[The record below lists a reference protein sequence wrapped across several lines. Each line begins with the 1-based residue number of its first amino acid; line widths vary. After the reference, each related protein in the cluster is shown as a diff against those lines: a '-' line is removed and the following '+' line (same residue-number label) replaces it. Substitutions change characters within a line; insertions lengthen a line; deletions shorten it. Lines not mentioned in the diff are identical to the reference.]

1 MKQTLKRCLWALT
14 LLWGVNSGI
23 ASAQPLDDVTLEYQ
37 TDGIVATI
45 RMTAPVRYLRHFP
58 VNGGRTLEI
67 FYERVQGATVDEK
80 WVDNETRNSPP
91 SSLIPAFTV
100 TTRDQQTK
108 PRLVVEF
115 ARDAKYSVA
124 PGKDQRSLLITIR
137 PDRSTAEVALPFL
150 PSVNTLRATPDDAN
164 LAENNKQAFELMGQ
178 ARNALSAK
186 KNEDAVAVLNKLL
199 MLPPNDYTEDG
210 QEWVGVARERAGQ
223 FDKAKTEYDLYLNLY
238 PQGAGVP
245 RVVQRLAGLSG
256 TSSKPGIVEVAEK
269 KQAARWST
277 FGGITGRYYFGSST
291 VDSTTVFNGVSD
303 TQSTSFTDQ
312 SMLITTEDV
321 SARYMSEDMDG
332 RLVFRGNNTM
342 NFLSDQSSQNR
353 LHSLYGEIKGRK
365 QDYLLRVGRQSA
377 TGGGVLGRFDGLAGS
392 YGDASDLRFNGVAGA
407 LADFSDSSKPS
418 FFGASVDSGAFSVYG
433 INQTVESVLDRR
445 AVGAEWR
452 YFEDKKSVFALV
464 DYDVNFRALNA
475 AQVMGTMPVADVSLN
490 MMLDHRKTPSLSI
503 RNALY
508 GATTSSVSVLEQSM
522 SASALRDLVLQRTAT
537 SNMAQIGVTK
547 PLNSK
552 WQVGGDVRLTNTTG
566 LPASGHTID
575 PLTSL
580 PTAECTGTATVEG
593 CLDAN
598 PGRGT
603 EKSVTGQ
610 LIGTGLYKAGDIW
623 SFSATLNSSGSVKGN
638 SFFVYN
644 HTDMQYGQYV
654 WGLDSSVQLYK
665 QTDQFNAVTTHFAP
679 TVRGTYRLRDQLTFD
694 ADLGFENTKTEGSNV
709 TTKTTRFFGSAGLRW
724 DF

>member
-1 MKQTLKRCLWALT
+1 MNQTLKRCLLALT
-14 LLWGVNSGI
+14 LLWGASSGV
-23 ASAQPLDDVTLEYQ
+23 ASAQPLDEVTLEYQ

-45 RMTAPVRYLRHFP
+45 SMTAPVRYIRHFP
-58 VNGGRTLEI
+58 ATNGKTLEI

-100 TTRDQQTK
+100 TTRDQQTR
-108 PRLVVEF
+108 PRLVIEF
-115 ARDAKYSVA
+115 ERNANYSVS

-150 PSVNTLRATPDDAN
+150 PVVGALRPTPDDAN
-164 LAENNKQAFELMGQ
+164 LAGNNKQAYELMGQ
-178 ARNALSAK
+178 ARTALSVK

-199 MLPPNDYTEDG
+199 MLPPNDYTEDA

-256 TSSKPGIVEVAEK
+256 TSSKPGIVEVSEK

-277 FGGITGRYYFGSST
+277 FGGISGRYYFGSSK

-321 SARYMSEDMDG
+321 SARYMSDEFDG
-332 RLVFRGNNTM
+332 RVVFRGNNTM
-342 NFLSDQSSQNR
+342 NFLADQSSQNR

-365 QDYLLRVGRQSA
+365 QDYLLRVGRQSSSGA
-377 TGGGVLGRFDGLAGS
+377 GVLGRFDGLAGS
-392 YGDASDLRFNGVAGA
+392 YGDASDWRVNVTTGK
-407 LADFSDSSKPS
+407 LADYSDSTTPS
-418 FFGASVDSGAFSVYG
+418 FVGASVDSGDFTVYG
-433 INQTVESVLDRR
+433 INQAVDGLQDRR
-445 AVGAEWR
+445 AIGGEWR
-452 YFEDKKSVFALV
+452 YFKDKHSAFALV
-464 DYDVNFRALNA
+464 DYDILFKALNA
-475 AQVMGTMPVADVSLN
+475 AQVMGTVGMYDASFN
-490 MMLDHRKTPSLSI
+490 FMLDHRKTPSLSI
-503 RNALY
+503 RSALY
-508 GATTSSVSVLEQSM
+508 GATTSSISVLQQAM
-522 SASALRDLVLQRTAT
+522 STSALRQLALERTAT
-537 SNMAQIGVTK
+537 TNMAQIGVTK
-547 PLNSK
+547 PMSDK
-552 WQVGGDVRLTNTTG
+552 WQVGGDVRLTNTTATA
-566 LPASGHTID
+566 ASSVVGV
-575 PLTSL
+575 PE
-580 PTAECTGTATVEG
+580 AGV
-593 CLDAN
+593 LDAN

-610 LIGTGLYKAGDIW
+610 LIGSGLYKAGDIW
-623 SFSATLNSSGSVKGN
+623 SFSATLNTSSNVKGN

-665 QTDQFNAVTTHFAP
+665 QTDQFNAVTTRFSP
-679 TVRGTYRLRDQLTFD
+679 MVRGTYRLKEQLTFD
-694 ADLGFENTKTEGSNV
+694 ADLGFESTKSEGANV
-709 TTKTTRFFGSAGLRW
+709 TTKITRFFGSAGLRW